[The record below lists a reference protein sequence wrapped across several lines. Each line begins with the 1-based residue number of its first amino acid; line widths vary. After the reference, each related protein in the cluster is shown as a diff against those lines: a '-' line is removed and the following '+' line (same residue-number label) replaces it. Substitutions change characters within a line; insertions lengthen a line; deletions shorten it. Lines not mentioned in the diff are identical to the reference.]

1 MNKKE
6 TIELITEL
14 AGEDLQFAIDDL
26 RVKELDIVLKGLQY
40 DADLAELKATNEEQ
54 AEDILELNSALAEAE
69 STPRDTKA
77 PVAVG
82 KVGDDTF
89 DMTVG
94 QVRVHETGYPK
105 GIYTR
110 DQIKADP
117 VLLALLVKRGVSFI
131 VKRN

>member
-6 TIELITEL
+6 TIERITEL

-26 RVKELDIVLKGLQY
+26 RVKELDIVLKGLKY
-40 DADLAELKATNEEQ
+40 DADVADLNELNKLQ
-54 AEDILELNSALAEAE
+54 AEDILELNSSLAESE
-69 STPRDTKA
+69 RTPRDTKA
-77 PVAVG
+77 PVSVG
-82 KVGDDTF
+82 KLGKDAF

-94 QVRVHETGYPK
+94 QVRIHEKGYPK